1 MDFELTSEEREGA
14 RRAAGIAARAGS
26 PGGDP
31 AALRQGLLAAQQAL
45 AGGAGGVAAG
55 LALARESAALFL
67 GVEATRHLASVVS
80 ALGGGLP
87 PGEAG
92 ALSRGE
98 RVGAVAL
105 ADDAGAPARLVRAGA
120 GWRLTGRKSFATNAP
135 AADWIGAFAEAEG
148 GEALCLLSPRDPG
161 VRVGAPM
168 DLMGLDGL
176 LVSEVAAE
184 GAALAPARV
193 LGPFEDRAA
202 SARYARDAD
211 LSLAVAAAGLM
222 RGAVAAANRQAHE
235 RQRGG
240 RPLYARQEVAFRLAE
255 VLALT
260 EAAELLCHRAA
271 WLVRTGGP
279 EADTVVRCAKVFC
292 TESAE
297 RAAGAALQV
306 WGGQGYRK
314 GNAGERAWRDAKG
327 LALAGTTAEVARM
340 AIADAALSR
349 ARGA

>member
-1 MDFELTSEEREGA
+1 MDFQIAAEEREGA
-14 RRAAGIAARAGS
+14 QRAAGIAARAAGS
-26 PGGDP
+26 GADP
-31 AALRQGLLAAQQAL
+31 AARRQGLLAAQQAL

-55 LALARESAALFL
+55 LALARESVALYL
-67 GVEATRHLASVVS
+67 GVEATRHLASLLPGPG
-80 ALGGGLP
+80 AGLP
-87 PGEAG
+87 PGERE
-92 ALSRGE
+92 ALQRGE

-105 ADDAGAPARLVRAGA
+105 ADDAGAPARLVRTAD
-120 GWRLTGRKSFATNAP
+120 GWRLSGRKSFATNAP

-161 VRVGAPM
+161 VRVGAAM

-184 GAALAPARV
+184 GAPLAPARV
-193 LGPFEDRAA
+193 LGPFEGRAA
-202 SARYARDAD
+202 SARYAREAD

-222 RGAVAAANRQAHE
+222 RAALAAAKRQAHE

-240 RPLYARQEVAFRLAE
+240 RPLFARQEVAFQLAE
-255 VLALT
+255 VLALA

-271 WLVRTGGP
+271 WLVRTDGS

-292 TESAE
+292 CEAAE

-306 WGGQGYRK
+306 MGGGGYRK
-314 GNAGERAWRDAKG
+314 GNAAERAWRDAKG
-327 LALAGTTAEVARM
+327 LTLAGTTVEVARM
-340 AIADAALSR
+340 AIADALLSR
-349 ARGA
+349 AGGA